1 MPLSHY
7 LDQLT
12 RFSDWFIPADIA
24 ANREQREKARIF
36 LYSHICGPFIG
47 GSVPLSIWLFDATT
61 DFRVVTLFASI
72 FAFWIF
78 PPLLKMF
85 GRYYLLSIISVQ
97 NLIFCIMWSCY
108 FYGGLSSPNVA
119 WMLTIPLLSFMY
131 VGSSAQMRAVLIGQF
146 TVNALVYY
154 ALCVAFT
161 PPEVT
166 LATPALEV
174 LGLVSTSAACAYVT
188 MMALFYANA
197 LASQVELQ
205 VEVDLHLA
213 TAADLLAATEDARRS
228 STAKSDFI
236 ARMSHELRTPL
247 NAIIGYS
254 EILLDDADGDP
265 IETQDLDRIR
275 EAGKHLLKLVNRILD
290 LSRIEAGRMET
301 VAEVTNC
308 GHLVQ
313 SVVEDLKALAAKN
326 GDTLTWTVQPGVG
339 VLSTDAHKLRQILGT
354 LVENAVQYTRNGEI
368 VVSVERSEGFEG
380 EAAVIVVRDNGPGID
395 RDRLPK
401 VLNNF
406 DVLDDDKENPDSGGA
421 GLGLPLA
428 RRLSEII
435 GARLRVESEVGK
447 GTAAYVHLPV
457 GSVARRVADDEGI
470 DGSPASSDLKALSEL
485 GAAMRAKETQEGE
498 RDAQAAVG

>member
-1 MPLSHY
+1 
-7 LDQLT
+7 
-12 RFSDWFIPADIA
+12 
-24 ANREQREKARIF
+24 
-36 LYSHICGPFIG
+36 
-47 GSVPLSIWLFDATT
+47 
-61 DFRVVTLFASI
+61 
-72 FAFWIF
+72 
-78 PPLLKMF
+78 
-85 GRYYLLSIISVQ
+85 
-97 NLIFCIMWSCY
+97 
-108 FYGGLSSPNVA
+108 
-119 WMLTIPLLSFMY
+119 
-131 VGSSAQMRAVLIGQF
+131 
-146 TVNALVYY
+146 
-154 ALCVAFT
+154 
-161 PPEVT
+161 
-166 LATPALEV
+166 
-174 LGLVSTSAACAYVT
+174 

-265 IETQDLDRIR
+265 VETQDLDRIR

-301 VAEVTNC
+301 VAETTNC
-308 GHLVQ
+308 THLVQ
-313 SVVEDLKALAAKN
+313 SVVEDLTPLALKN
-326 GDTLTWTVQPGVG
+326 GDKLSWKVEPGVG

-368 VVSVERSEGFEG
+368 VVSVERGEGFDG
-380 EAAVIVVRDNGPGID
+380 EAAVIAVRDNGPGIPV
-395 RDRLPK
+395 DRLPK

-428 RRLSEII
+428 RRLSELI
-435 GARLRVESEVGK
+435 GAKLQVESEVGK
-447 GTAAYVHLPV
+447 GTAAFIRLPI
-457 GSVARRVADDEGI
+457 GSVARPFAEEEADGAPD
-470 DGSPASSDLKALSEL
+470 PLDLKTLTEL
-485 GAAMRAKETQEGE
+485 GAAMRAKETQQGGY
-498 RDAQAAVG
+498 DVHAAVG